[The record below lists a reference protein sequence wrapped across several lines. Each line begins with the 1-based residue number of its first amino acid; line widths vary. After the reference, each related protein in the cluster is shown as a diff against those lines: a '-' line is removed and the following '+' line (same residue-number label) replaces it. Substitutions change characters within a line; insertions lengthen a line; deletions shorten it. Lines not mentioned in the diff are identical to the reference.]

1 MTGAN
6 PFLRGPSGVW
16 PPRSFKPE
24 TLLPARVWVG
34 AVVMLL
40 VLDVFV
46 RPIEPAG
53 CTEDGLR
60 SRERVPGVAPRPST

>member
-6 PFLRGPSGVW
+6 PFLRGPSRVW
-16 PPRSFKPE
+16 PPRPFKPA
-24 TLLPARVWVG
+24 TLLPAWVWVG
-34 AVVMLL
+34 AGVMLL

-46 RPIEPAG
+46 RPIEPAC

-60 SRERVPGVAPRPST
+60 SRERIPGGAPRPST